1 MGAVARVVLVIMQ
14 AFTVLKS
21 FAAEVFVRS
30 NQHKQPTKQK
40 KQQAGRKRTTG
51 QNQLRTVIGKIPL
64 VASASNARE
73 KNKHTSTARS
83 RTERQSTPKAHE
95 FIVIGGHFITHLGKM
110 PSEKEGTPR
119 ESCHH
124 MKIAAK
130 CQAKKVYL
138 QIRDQAP
145 IATTNNCCVSV
156 SVSVAAV

>member
-1 MGAVARVVLVIMQ
+1 MALAPGKLATRWRSRAWSP
-14 AFTVLKS
+14 TKTH
-21 FAAEVFVRS
+21 S

-138 QIRDQAP
+138 QIDLQQ
-145 IATTNNCCVSV
+145 TNKNKHFK
-156 SVSVAAV
+156 

>member
-1 MGAVARVVLVIMQ
+1 MALAPGKRATRMALAPGKLATRWRSR
-14 AFTVLKS
+14 AWPPTKTH
-21 FAAEVFVRS
+21 S

-130 CQAKKVYL
+130 CQAKKAYL
-138 QIRDQAP
+138 QIDLQQ
-145 IATTNNCCVSV
+145 TNKNKHFK
-156 SVSVAAV
+156 

>member
-1 MGAVARVVLVIMQ
+1 MALAPGKRATRMALAPGKLATRWRSR
-14 AFTVLKS
+14 AWPPTKTH
-21 FAAEVFVRS
+21 S

-138 QIRDQAP
+138 QIDLQQ
-145 IATTNNCCVSV
+145 TNKNKHFK
-156 SVSVAAV
+156 

>member
-1 MGAVARVVLVIMQ
+1 MALAPGKLATRWRSRAWPP
-14 AFTVLKS
+14 TKTH
-21 FAAEVFVRS
+21 S

-138 QIRDQAP
+138 QIDLQQ
-145 IATTNNCCVSV
+145 TNKNKHFK
-156 SVSVAAV
+156 

>member
-1 MGAVARVVLVIMQ
+1 MALAPGKRATRMALAPGKLATRWRSR
-14 AFTVLKS
+14 AWPPTKTH
-21 FAAEVFVRS
+21 S

-119 ESCHH
+119 DGPRLPCQRP
-124 MKIAAK
+124 AASF
-130 CQAKKVYL
+130 YH
-138 QIRDQAP
+138 P
-145 IATTNNCCVSV
+145 S
-156 SVSVAAV
+156 